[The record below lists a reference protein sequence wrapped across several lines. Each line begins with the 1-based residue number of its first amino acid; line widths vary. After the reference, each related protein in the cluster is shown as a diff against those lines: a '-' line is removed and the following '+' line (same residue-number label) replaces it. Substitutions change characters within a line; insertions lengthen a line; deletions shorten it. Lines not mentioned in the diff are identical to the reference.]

1 MQVNMGTV
9 DRVIRSILG
18 LVLVL
23 APFITS
29 WGLFSSQWAVYAS
42 VLVGVVMAGTAI
54 FGVCP
59 LYSLIGVNTCKS

>member
-9 DRVIRSILG
+9 DRVIRGIVG

-23 APFITS
+23 APFLTS
-29 WGLFSSQWAVYAS
+29 WGLFSTQWVVYLS
-42 VLVGVVMAGTAI
+42 VLVGLVMGGTAI

-59 LYSLIGVNTCKS
+59 LYSLLGMNTCKS